1 MLLYST
7 WYRCISEYVL
17 LVCLFLIETKAY
29 YSENHRWS
37 LYVNIYAVA
46 FARIFFPSEA
56 KLVMRIAQADST
68 EEFAGITN
76 FSKLKEVDLNE
87 TPTMQNRRLRE
98 RLDALTKTGAS
109 NSYLCLVC
117 NTKSCMHTKIS
128 QYRIF
133 RGILFFFAKT
143 QAHLY

>member
-1 MLLYST
+1 MFLSRFKLKHIILRITAEVYF
-7 WYRCISEYVL
+7 
-17 LVCLFLIETKAY
+17 LV
-29 YSENHRWS
+29 
-37 LYVNIYAVA
+37 YAVA

-98 RLDALTKTGAS
+98 RLDALTKTGAALATVAS
-109 NSYLCLVC
+109 FEIQAFMYA
-117 NTKSCMHTKIS
+117 KIA
-128 QYRIF
+128 QY
-133 RGILFFFAKT
+133 GLFKKKIAP
-143 QAHLY
+143 Y